1 LSINEHIHNQGGKEG
16 GGQERW
22 ASYMEQ
28 KRAGSR
34 FIRFSRW
41 MVDAVD
47 RPVTWFRENIVVP
60 GQKTYPWYHEKLPRV
75 PTIDKCHVDDYMCFW
90 EANMQYKRDRLVDSE
105 ILNILRYRMD
115 DCVREEYPDYEK
127 CFPLKHDYE
136 NAAAAWFSKYGDQ
149 GPYTDVRIGF
159 MKQKHRLLWERR
171 HGKVGCGMR
180 KSDDDT
186 VSADP
191 HE

>member
-1 LSINEHIHNQGGKEG
+1 MADDLSINKHNHQET
-16 GGQERW
+16 GQERW
-22 ASYMEQ
+22 ATHMEQ
-28 KRAGSR
+28 RRSGSSL
-34 FIRFSRW
+34 IRFAKW
-41 MVDAVD
+41 MTEAVD
-47 RPVTWFRENIVVP
+47 HPVTWFRETIITP

-75 PTIDKCHVDDYMCFW
+75 PTIDKCYTDDYMCFY
-90 EANMQYKRDRLVDSE
+90 EANEQYKRDKKVESE
-105 ILNILRYRMD
+105 ILAILRYRMD

-149 GPYTDVRIGF
+149 GPVTDVRVAF

-171 HGKVGCGMR
+171 HGKVGCGMK
-180 KSDDDT
+180 KSDDDI